1 MASWLVPLVGAGE
14 LPRPDELSR
23 SCERLRLYGFL
34 GSGDSF
40 RLVDRRGSGE

>member
-1 MASWLVPLVGAGE
+1 MVSWLMPLVGAGE
-14 LPRPDELSR
+14 LPRLDEFSC

-34 GSGDSF
+34 WSGDSF